1 MGNESANQI
10 LTSEEARLARETSRQ
25 LSRALSNRKSVT
37 LRLGGIKEEI
47 KLPKAAGSLLVE
59 ILNEL
64 GKGKA
69 VKVLAMDAE
78 ISTQQAADLLHV
90 SRPFL
95 INLLERKEIPFH
107 RIGSHRRLRLSDVL
121 AYKKRTDEQRMAALD
136 ELTQLSQDLGLGY
149 D

>member
-10 LTSEEARLARETSRQ
+10 LTGEEARLARETSRQ

-64 GKGKA
+64 GKGKV

-78 ISTQQAADLLHV
+78 ISTQQAADLLHI

-95 INLLERKEIPFH
+95 INLLERKEIPLH

>member
-1 MGNESANQI
+1 MGNESANQT
-10 LTSEEARLARETSRQ
+10 LTGEEARLARETSRQ

>member
-10 LTSEEARLARETSRQ
+10 LTGEEARLARETSRQ

>member
-10 LTSEEARLARETSRQ
+10 LTGEEARLARETSRQ

-107 RIGSHRRLRLSDVL
+107 RVGSHRRLRLSDVL

>member
-10 LTSEEARLARETSRQ
+10 LTGEEARLARETSRQ

-69 VKVLAMDAE
+69 VKVLTMDAE

-136 ELTQLSQDLGLGY
+136 ELTQLSQDFGLGY

>member
-1 MGNESANQI
+1 MGNESVNQI
-10 LTSEEARLARETSRQ
+10 LTGEEARLARETSRQ

-95 INLLERKEIPFH
+95 INMLERKEIPFH

>member
-10 LTSEEARLARETSRQ
+10 LTGEEARLARETSRQ

-136 ELTQLSQDLGLGY
+136 ELTQFSQDLGLGY

>member
-1 MGNESANQI
+1 
-10 LTSEEARLARETSRQ
+10 LTGEEARLARETSRQ

>member
-1 MGNESANQI
+1 MGNESVNQI
-10 LTSEEARLARETSRQ
+10 LTGEEARLARETSRQ